1 MSRPRTSPPSGWP
14 LTDNGPWRAISAMLW
29 KGSPMPGSREAPM
42 ARTNTKIIQ
51 ATAIQA
57 AMPMPPLRCLGT
69 SHASSAS
76 RNVVGSDRTIDMSG
90 PPADAR
96 IEDRVQEV
104 EAEVH
109 QHVDQRH
116 HDDGAL
122 QRQVL
127 PGGHRLADHQAH
139 ARDEEQLLDHQGA
152 ADQ

>member
-1 MSRPRTSPPSGWP
+1 MSRPSTSPPSGWP
-14 LTDNGPWRAISAMLW
+14 PTWNGPWRAISAIEW
-29 KGSPMPGSREAPM
+29 YGSPMPGRYDAPM
-42 ARTNTKIIQ
+42 ARMNTKTIQ
-51 ATAIQA
+51 ATATQA

-76 RNVVGSDRTIDMSG
+76 RNVVGSERTIDMSG

-109 QHVDQRH
+109 EHVAKRH

-122 QRQVL
+122 ERQVL
-127 PGGHRLADHQAH
+127 PGGHR
-139 ARDEEQLLDHQGA
+139 
-152 ADQ
+152 